1 MLDQAREEL
10 LDQKDLVKLQ
20 AVIRGHL
27 VRKQASES
35 LQCLLAIIKIQGL
48 IRAHQAQQSPGKIQ
62 VSDGFLFKE
71 LSFLKNLV
79 LVTLELD
86 YECTL
91 CDQC

>member
-1 MLDQAREEL
+1 
-10 LDQKDLVKLQ
+10 VKLQ

-48 IRAHQAQQSPGKIQ
+48 IRAHQAQHSPGKIQ
-62 VSDGFLFKE
+62 VNDGFLFKAL
-71 LSFLKNLV
+71 LSFMKHLALA
-79 LVTLELD
+79 TLELD

-91 CDQC
+91 CGQCL